1 VRTVQIFPTGIVGNF
16 SLEKFLG
23 QVTQRFCVLLVISGE
38 LASAKLPEVPERLKN
53 VDLRRPVLEVLEFVA
68 SL

>member
-16 SLEKFLG
+16 SLKFLG
-23 QVTQRFCVLLVISGE
+23 QVTQRFCVPLVISGE
-38 LASAKLPEVPERLKN
+38 LARAKLPEVPERLNN
-53 VDLRRPVLEVLEFVA
+53 VDLRRWVLEVLEFVA